1 MNGGEVN
8 SREANDGE
16 ANGGEANGGKE
27 KNGPPKSRKSAR
39 SLTVKKMAEGQ
50 QRRMEEEE
58 VAKKR
63 RKRKA
68 PKVEARILTQEE
80 LLEEAKETEKKNLE
94 LLEEMLKLELKQKPV
109 IRKQKVV
116 SGPAVS
122 FLSNHKGNFLTFTQV
137 ELPAVL
143 DQKPTPFF

>member
-1 MNGGEVN
+1 VNGGEVN

-58 VAKKR
+58 VAKK
-63 RKRKA
+63 
-68 PKVEARILTQEE
+68 V
-80 LLEEAKETEKKNLE
+80 
-94 LLEEMLKLELKQKPV
+94 
-109 IRKQKVV
+109 
-116 SGPAVS
+116 
-122 FLSNHKGNFLTFTQV
+122 FCFFT
-137 ELPAVL
+137 L
-143 DQKPTPFF
+143 